1 GERAGAVVA
10 QAVVRRQQTR
20 QQGGMGRQGKRHR
33 GRSLL
38 EADPFGSDLVEPRR
52 DRRAVAVAAQVVR
65 PDSVHGHQD
74 EVRIAQLLP
83 AATGGKRCHGQRERQ
98 ERRSPSVRDEEFRSA
113 IVQSKNLLGGCSS
126 RSIAEPEKN
135 WEKYKFLD
143 RAPFFERRCGRIRRH
158 RGGGFRMSDG
168 YDEARANRNFLERLG
183 EKIPG
188 YRGFQ
193 DRELRRDVDRL
204 LRERLATELGRLKA
218 LLRDR
223 ARAFTDA
230 GKIAAL
236 NGFDRADRQ
245 LDGLSQS
252 IRFSDYG

>member
-1 GERAGAVVA
+1 
-10 QAVVRRQQTR
+10 
-20 QQGGMGRQGKRHR
+20 
-33 GRSLL
+33 
-38 EADPFGSDLVEPRR
+38 
-52 DRRAVAVAAQVVR
+52 
-65 PDSVHGHQD
+65 
-74 EVRIAQLLP
+74 
-83 AATGGKRCHGQRERQ
+83 
-98 ERRSPSVRDEEFRSA
+98 
-113 IVQSKNLLGGCSS
+113 
-126 RSIAEPEKN
+126 
-135 WEKYKFLD
+135 
-143 RAPFFERRCGRIRRH
+143 
-158 RGGGFRMSDG
+158 MSDG

-204 LRERLATELGRLKA
+204 LRERLAAELGRLKA

-252 IRFSDYG
+252 IRFSDYGATGLFDPVKIGEAELARLYEFDLSVMDDLAALEGEITALPASGGEDPAPALERLQQAVRDLDGKWRQRKQVIGEAVQAGQGAGA